1 MASVLNQTYRNIEV
15 VVSDNASTDGTAGI
29 ARSFDDPRVR
39 ILPNPAEQL
48 SLPANWER
56 GIAAVKG
63 ELVKI
68 VCHDDLL
75 FPDCLAVQTDLLLR
89 YPTAVVAGGRRQI
102 IDDQDDV
109 LIKARG
115 LGHLTKPGGT
125 QVVDGGALA
134 RACTRAGANLL
145 GEPASVLIR
154 RSVLPE
160 PLFDPRWLYA
170 IDFGLYMRCLRR
182 SDAVLDSRVLCSFR
196 VSPHQLSAALA
207 AGQARELKAF
217 FSDLGRRYP
226 EHISAPDVRLG
237 ATRAWLLARAR
248 RFLYRYMRI
257 RALMARVRSPESR
270 VSEHQ

>member
-1 MASVLNQTYRNIEV
+1 MASVLDQTYRNIEV
-15 VVSDNASTDGTAGI
+15 VVSDNASTDGTAGTV
-29 ARSFDDPRVR
+29 RSFEDSRVR

-48 SLPANWER
+48 SLPANWAR
-56 GIAAVKG
+56 GIAAAKG

-75 FPDCLAVQTDLLLR
+75 FPDCLAVQTELLLR
-89 YPTAVVAGGRRQI
+89 YPTAVLAGARRRI

-115 LGHLTKPGGT
+115 LGHLTKPGGM

-154 RSVLPE
+154 RSALPE
-160 PLFDPRWLYA
+160 PLFDARWLYA
-170 IDFGLYMRCLRR
+170 IDFDFYLRCLQR

-207 AGQARELKAF
+207 TGQARELKAL
-217 FSDLGRRYP
+217 FSDLARRYP
-226 EHISAPDVRLG
+226 EHVSDPDVRLG
-237 ATRAWLLARAR
+237 TTRARLLATAR
-248 RFLYRYMRI
+248 RVLYGYMRT
-257 RALMARVRSPESR
+257 RAIIARWRSPESL
-270 VSEHQ
+270 VSEQ